1 MSQEGAFTP
10 PISPSPRLCLWISI
24 LLCVCLLHL
33 PYPPSPLLLLTI
45 YTLTHTCPPPL
56 AVRHSFDTVMFR
68 SIWGPCVHALG
79 VVLEH
84 AEGEATARAALDGL
98 QLAAR

>member
-1 MSQEGAFTP
+1 VIVPAQQLSSM
-10 PISPSPRLCLWISI
+10 RRVLWSAP
-24 LLCVCLLHL
+24 V
-33 PYPPSPLLLLTI
+33 P
-45 YTLTHTCPPPL
+45 
-56 AVRHSFDTVMFR
+56 AVRHAFDTMMFR

-84 AEGEATARAALDGL
+84 ADGEAAARAALDGL

>member
-1 MSQEGAFTP
+1 M
-10 PISPSPRLCLWISI
+10 
-24 LLCVCLLHL
+24 CVSVFCCFAVC
-33 PYPPSPLLLLTI
+33 T
-45 YTLTHTCPPPL
+45 
-56 AVRHSFDTVMFR
+56 VRHSFDTMMFR